1 MITLKKFRE
10 INSSVTSLTGKCWF
24 DGKKLWWH
32 SVEKYTKTLSRWKNF
47 RETTQQNYM
56 NSDFTKSCFSTLRV
70 HFWVILAK
78 WMLETSIHTWIH
90 SKQLLHELVNI
101 HSDILYQILVNF
113 GDHFL
118 LWSAVV
124 CGSFNVKLQIR
135 PFSTDKSCQNLR
147 KLAQKLVISHFLKRF
162 YKVNRAYFAFTS
174 FSRNFFP
181 IFAQK
186 SW

>member
-1 MITLKKFRE
+1 MLIAITVCLSNFFWNLGE
-10 INSSVTSLTGKCWF
+10 NSVKSTF
-24 DGKKLWWH
+24 H
-32 SVEKYTKTLSRWKNF
+32 RHIVEKYTKTLSRWKIF

-118 LWSAVV
+118 LWSAMV
-124 CGSFNVKLQIR
+124 CRSFNVELQIR
-135 PFSTDKSCQNLR
+135 PSSTIISWGNLR
-147 KLAQKLVISHFLKRF
+147 KIARKFTICHSIKWF
-162 YKVNRAYFAFTS
+162 Y
-174 FSRNFFP
+174 
-181 IFAQK
+181 
-186 SW
+186 